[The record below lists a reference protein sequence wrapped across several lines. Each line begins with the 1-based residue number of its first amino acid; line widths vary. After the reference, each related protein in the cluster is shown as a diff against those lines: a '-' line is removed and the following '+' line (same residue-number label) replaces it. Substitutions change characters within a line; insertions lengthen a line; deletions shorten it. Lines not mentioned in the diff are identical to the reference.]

1 MRFKSLILAISLLI
15 ASADSFA
22 SDKITGRRIISLSSG
37 ETVEFSYMGI
47 ESGTQDRSQNRVV
60 VKRPGIS
67 FLSSAFIPG
76 AGQFYNGSKKRA
88 VAFFAIEVGL
98 WFGYASFQGKGHD
111 KEDEYQ
117 ALADQF
123 WDFGRYN
130 PTELEQKQGHT
141 IPIDANGNVVKS
153 NEYYENIGKYDKFN
167 EGWEGATEGSN
178 AETTEEREAY
188 LNLRKDANDFFGLAT
203 TAASLVI
210 INHLI
215 SVGDAIFTAK
225 KLNDEASPK
234 LSVKQ
239 LPTGKG
245 NEFVHALSLGIAW

>member
-1 MRFKSLILAISLLI
+1 MKFNYLILAFFILF

-22 SDKITGRRIISLSSG
+22 SDKVRAKRVITLDSG
-37 ETVEFSYMGI
+37 ETVELAYFS
-47 ESGTQDRSQNRVV
+47 EQSDARKRSQNRVV

-67 FLSSAFIPG
+67 FLSSAIIPG
-76 AGQFYNGSKKRA
+76 AGQYYNGSKKRA
-88 VAFFAIEVGL
+88 AAFLAIETGL
-98 WFGYASFQGKGHD
+98 WFGYASLQGKGHD

-123 WDFGRYN
+123 WDFDLYG
-130 PTELEQKQGHT
+130 PSDEEQSIGHT
-141 IPIDANGNVVKS
+141 IPIDINGNVVKS

-167 EGWEGATEGSN
+167 RGWEGATNSAN
-178 AETTEEREAY
+178 TDERDAY
-188 LNLRKDANDFFGLAT
+188 LNLRKEANDFFGLAT
-203 TAASLVI
+203 TTASLVI

-245 NEFVHALSLGIAW
+245 NEFVHALSIGIAW

>member
-1 MRFKSLILAISLLI
+1 MKINSLILAISLLI

-22 SDKITGRRIISLSSG
+22 SDKILGKRIISLSSG
-37 ETVEFSYMGI
+37 ETVEFSYMGV
-47 ESGTQDRSQNRVV
+47 ESGKPGRSQNQVV

-76 AGQFYNGSKKRA
+76 AGQYYNGSKKRA

-123 WDFGRYN
+123 WDFGLYN
-130 PTELEQKQGHT
+130 PTPDEQSNGHT

-167 EGWEGATEGSN
+167 RGWEGAIIGSSSSK
-178 AETTEEREAY
+178 TDERAAY

-203 TAASLVI
+203 TTASLVI

-225 KLNDEASPK
+225 KLNDQASPK

>member
-1 MRFKSLILAISLLI
+1 MKINSLILAISLLI
-15 ASADSFA
+15 ASTDSFA
-22 SDKITGRRIISLSSG
+22 SDKIIGRRIIALSSG
-37 ETVEFSYMGI
+37 ETVEFTYIGA
-47 ESGTQDRSQNRVV
+47 ELNTQDNSRERVV

-67 FLSSAFIPG
+67 FLSSAIIPG
-76 AGQFYNGSKKRA
+76 AGQYYNGSKKRA
-88 VAFFAIEVGL
+88 AAFFAIEVGL

-117 ALADQF
+117 AFADQF
-123 WDFGRYN
+123 WDFNLYG
-130 PTELEQKQGHT
+130 PSVEEQSNGHT
-141 IPIDANGNVVKS
+141 IPIDADGNVVKS

-167 EGWEGATEGSN
+167 RGWEGAIIGSN
-178 AETTEEREAY
+178 SSKTDEREAY
-188 LNLRKDANDFFGLAT
+188 LNLRKEANDFFGLAT
-203 TAASLVI
+203 TTASLVI

-225 KLNDEASPK
+225 KLNDDASPK

-245 NEFVHALSLGIAW
+245 NEFVHALSIGIAW

>member
-1 MRFKSLILAISLLI
+1 MKFNYLILAIFFLF
-15 ASADSFA
+15 ASVNSFA
-22 SDKITGRRIISLSSG
+22 SDKIRGKRVITLDSG
-37 ETVEFSYMGI
+37 ETVELAYFSEQSEKGK
-47 ESGTQDRSQNRVV
+47 RSQNRVV

-67 FLSSAFIPG
+67 FLSSAIIPG
-76 AGQFYNGSKKRA
+76 AGQYYNGSKKRA
-88 VAFFAIEVGL
+88 AAFLAIEVGL
-98 WFGYASFQGKGHD
+98 WFGYASLQGKGHD

-123 WDFGRYN
+123 WNFDSYG
-130 PTELEQKQGHT
+130 PSDEEQSIGHT
-141 IPIDANGNVVKS
+141 IPIDINGNVVKS

-167 EGWEGATEGSN
+167 RGWEGAIIGSDS
-178 AETTEEREAY
+178 TKTDEREAY

-203 TAASLVI
+203 TTASLVI

-225 KLNDEASPK
+225 RLNDEASLK

-239 LPTGKG
+239 LSTGKG
-245 NEFVHALSLGIAW
+245 NEFVHALSVGIAW